1 MFFCS
6 TFRGWFTQTEF
17 AVFLN
22 HFLLCVFVVC
32 LEFEQNSEAKGDTED
47 WQRGRC
53 KCRLLISVSESSAIV
68 NFGTPGR
75 NAKGERIALL
85 CTTAADLRISILDN
99 AQGMSLAR
107 LTGLTIAVR
116 NELWFDNIKMLD
128 RALDRLDFSL
138 SSIHLNCILIVQ

>member
-17 AVFLN
+17 ADFLLN
-22 HFLLCVFVVC
+22 HFFLCVFVVC

-53 KCRLLISVSESSAIV
+53 ECRLLISVSELSAIV

-75 NAKGERIALL
+75 NARGERIALL
-85 CTTAADLRISILDN
+85 STSATDLRISILAMRRACLWQD
-99 AQGMSLAR
+99 QRGWPSLWGM
-107 LTGLTIAVR
+107 
-116 NELWFDNIKMLD
+116 
-128 RALDRLDFSL
+128 
-138 SSIHLNCILIVQ
+138 NCDLIIFRCWKEP